1 MSYQLPPD
9 VVELVQKQIATG
21 RYTTQDEVLREALN
35 ALAAEDAE
43 IRAVEEAL
51 DRIEDGDPGIRL
63 EDAFAVI
70 RAKYVISGGNVE
82 PA

>member
-21 RYTTQDEVLREALN
+21 RYTTEDEVLREALN

-51 DRIEDGDPGIRL
+51 DLLEDGDPGIPL
-63 EDAFAVI
+63 QDAFAAL
-70 RAKYVISGGNVE
+70 RAKYGVSENG
-82 PA
+82 